1 MMKKTTNLV
10 KYQLQI
16 YFGGSSLVMP
26 AIFTAIFLYLMYS
39 TKPLYIVSGFLISS
53 TFIYL
58 LMIWI
63 GLTVAANENVV
74 TEQLM
79 LLRVQSSG
87 YYYSS
92 KVIFLMC
99 ITLFFSILCTGIPVM
114 INVINGYDL
123 FVRGLLISDVGNA
136 FLLHLGCGFA
146 GATLGNLMHPRVMK
160 DRNIAIILTVFF
172 AILSVVQKPIIE
184 VLPILK
190 GILWILPPIMLPAER
205 YGNAEYFQWGHTLVI
220 FIVLM
225 LYGAGY
231 SVIKSVICN
240 KNKF

>member
-1 MMKKTTNLV
+1 MMKKITNLV

-26 AIFTAIFLYLMYS
+26 AIFTGIFLYLMYS
-39 TKPLYIVSGFLISS
+39 TKPLYIVSGFLLSS

-63 GLTVAANENVV
+63 GLSVATSENVV

-79 LLRVQSSG
+79 LLRVQSAG
-87 YYYSS
+87 CYYAS

-99 ITLFFSILCTGIPVM
+99 ITLFFSIFCTGIPVI

-123 FVRGLLISDVGNA
+123 FVRGLSISDVGNA
-136 FLLHLGCGFA
+136 FLLHVGCGFA
-146 GATLGNLMHPRVMK
+146 GAALGNLMHPRVMK
-160 DRNIAIILTVFF
+160 DRNVGIILTVFF
-172 AILSVVQKPIIE
+172 AILSVVQKSVIE

-190 GILWILPPIMLPAER
+190 GILWILPPVMLPAER
-205 YGNAEYFQWGHTLVI
+205 YGNAEYFEWGQSLVI
-220 FIVLM
+220 FLVLIS
-225 LYGAGY
+225 YGAIF
-231 SVIKSVICN
+231 SVIKSVICH